1 MININNE
8 GPELEE
14 DEEEDSKH
22 QQSSKA
28 RNPMSPDTTK
38 NLEDVSEMTEP
49 ANDQNLEKMAEIN
62 ESLKMELSAV
72 LA

>member
-14 DEEEDSKH
+14 DEEEDSK
-22 QQSSKA
+22 QQSSMAK
-28 RNPMSPDTTK
+28 NPMSPETTK

-49 ANDQNLEKMAEIN
+49 ANDQNLEIN
-62 ESLKMELSAV
+62 ESLKKELLAV
-72 LA
+72 LAQM